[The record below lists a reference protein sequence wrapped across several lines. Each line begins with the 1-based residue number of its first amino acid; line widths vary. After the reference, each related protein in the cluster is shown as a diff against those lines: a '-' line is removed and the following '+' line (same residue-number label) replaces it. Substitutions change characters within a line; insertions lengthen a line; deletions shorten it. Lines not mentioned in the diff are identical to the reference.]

1 MTIIETNLPGVVLI
15 EPKVF
20 PDARGFFY
28 ECYHAQRFA
37 ECGITARFV
46 QDNHARSSRGTL
58 RGLHF
63 QLLQPQAKLCRVIS
77 GAVFDVAVDI
87 RRGSPTFGQWCG
99 AILSEE
105 NKRQI
110 FVPRDFA
117 HGYVVLSESA
127 EFLYKCDDFYRPG
140 DQRGIAWNDPQ
151 IGIEWPLGEIALSDL
166 VLADKDRLAPLLC
179 DVPPELLPIFVLTK

>member
-1 MTIIETNLPGVVLI
+1 MTIIETNLPCVVII
-15 EPKVF
+15 EPKMF
-20 PDARGFFY
+20 TDARGFFF
-28 ECYHAQRFA
+28 ESYHAQRFA
-37 ECGITARFV
+37 ECGIGARFV

-58 RGLHF
+58 RGLHY
-63 QLLQPQAKLCRVIS
+63 QLLQPQAKLCRVVS

-117 HGYVVLSESA
+117 HGYLVLSESA
-127 EFLYKCDDFYRPG
+127 DFLYQCDDFYRG
-140 DQRGIAWNDPQ
+140 DDQRGIAWNDPQ

-166 VLADKDRLAPLLC
+166 ILADKDRLAPLLS
-179 DVPPELLPIFVLTK
+179 DAPPELLPLYKA